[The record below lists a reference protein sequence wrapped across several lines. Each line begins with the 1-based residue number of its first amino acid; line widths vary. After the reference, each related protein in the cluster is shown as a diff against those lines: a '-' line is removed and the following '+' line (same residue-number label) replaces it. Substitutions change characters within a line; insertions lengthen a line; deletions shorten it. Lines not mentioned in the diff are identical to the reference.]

1 MSLLNREM
9 MKRAQA
15 HLNKNAVIAA
25 GDPALGGAPQGM
37 PPGGDPSQGGGMPP
51 GGAPPGGDPSMGGGM
66 APPPPAPA
74 PAPAPMQPAMQGGVE
89 PIKPK
94 IDVNVTMLQILKIL
108 ARVCDAL
115 GVKIPA
121 SEMVATQGDL
131 TNMGMQQEGAA
142 AAPQPPAGGPQ
153 PIGPID
159 PNMGGAGAG
168 GGMPKEGHIYT
179 RVGNFGKRALA
190 ELTFMGK

>member
-1 MSLLNREM
+1 MSLFNREL

-15 HLNKNAVIAA
+15 HLNKTAVIAA
-25 GDPALGGAPQGM
+25 GDPALGGAPM
-37 PPGGDPSQGGGMPP
+37 
-51 GGAPPGGDPSMGGGM
+51 PPGGDPSMGGMPPGGDPAM
-66 APPPPAPA
+66 MGGAPPPPPPAPA
-74 PAPAPMQPAMQGGVE
+74 PSAPMQPAMMQSSVE

-131 TNMGMQQEGAA
+131 TQMGMQQEGAA
-142 AAPQPPAGGPQ
+142 AAPQPAPTGPQ

-159 PNMGGAGAG
+159 PNMGGGGMGMG
-168 GGMPKEGHIYT
+168 GGASKEGHYT

-190 ELTFMGK
+190 ELTFLGK